1 MTNSLSQLKNSDNP
15 INMAA
20 LPLIAQQNMIEKH
33 NFVGI
38 AGAYNAGSKKRRTI
52 KNFDPKTGDAD
63 ADSLDDLPTIRS
75 RSRSLLRNTPI
86 ASGAIKTN
94 QVHVIGSGLKMQSR
108 INADVLSMDEDDADK
123 WQQKTEREF
132 NSWAESLDCDIN
144 RGKNFYDYQNLV
156 FRSVLESGDCFV
168 LPLFKEINTLNY
180 GLRLQ
185 ALEADRIENPHNRPD
200 TTTLAGGIAKKK
212 DGTPKKYWVRTTHPG
227 SQSTPIERKWD
238 SISAFTGN
246 GRRKIIHI
254 YEQLRP
260 GQTRGVP
267 YLAPVIEM
275 LHQLG
280 KYTDAELQSAVIS
293 SYFTVFVTTPDG
305 GGNFSTFLPS
315 DEGGESTDEDYTMGS
330 GAIVG
335 LAEGEGISTANPG
348 RPNATFDPF
357 VQSILR
363 QIGTALG
370 LPFELLIQ
378 HFTKSYSAAR
388 TAMLNAWKVFLTRR
402 SFMIDHFCNLVYE
415 LWMEEAVLRERII
428 APGFLTDP
436 LIRKAYLGNLWI
448 GPAAGQIDPTKET
461 AAAQARVDGFFSNI
475 SIESAAMGIDF
486 DQNIKQ
492 IAKEQKKLLAIRQ
505 MMTPALPK
513 VTAPNEEVDDMNENT
528 DNLLN
533 EETEDDSKTK
543 S

>member
-1 MTNSLSQLKNSDNP
+1 MQNRLDKIKNSENP
-15 INMAA
+15 VNMAA
-20 LPLIAQQNMIEKH
+20 LPLIAQQSMIDKN
-33 NFVGI
+33 NFVTLS
-38 AGAYNAGSKKRRTI
+38 GAYHGASKKRRTI
-52 KNFDPKTGDAD
+52 KQFNPKTGDAD
-63 ADSLDDLPTIRS
+63 ADSLDDLPTLRT

-86 ASGAIKTN
+86 ASGAIRTN
-94 QVHVIGSGLKMQSR
+94 SVHVIGSGLKLQSR
-108 INADVLSMDEDDADK
+108 INADVLGMSEEDADK
-123 WQQKTEREF
+123 WQQNTEGEF
-132 NSWAESLDCDIN
+132 LSWAESLDCDIN
-144 RGKNFYDYQNLV
+144 RGKNFYDFQNLV
-156 FRSVLESGDCFV
+156 FRSILESGDCFV
-168 LPLFKEINTLNY
+168 LPLFKDINTLNY

-185 ALEADRIENPHNRPD
+185 VLEADRVENPNNKRD
-200 TTTLAGGIAKKK
+200 TTTLAGGVEKKK
-212 DGTPKKYWVRTTHPG
+212 DGTPKKYWVRTQHPG
-227 SQSTPIERKWD
+227 TEKTPIERKWD

-246 GRRKIIHI
+246 GRRKIIHV

-260 GQTRGVP
+260 GQSRGIP

-280 KYTDAELQSAVIS
+280 KYTDAELQAAVIS
-293 SYFTVFVTTPDG
+293 SYFTVFVTTPEG
-305 GGNFSTFLPS
+305 GANFSTFLPS
-315 DEGGESTDEDYTMGS
+315 DEGGQSDDEDYTMGS

-335 LAEGEGISTANPG
+335 LAEGETIETANPG

-357 VQSILR
+357 VMSLLR
-363 QIGTALG
+363 QIGTSLG

-415 LWMEEAVLRERII
+415 LWMEEAVLRERVI
-428 APGFLTDP
+428 APGFLTEP
-436 LIRKAYLGNLWI
+436 LLRKAFLGNLWI

-492 IAKEQKKLLAIRQ
+492 IAREQSKLAEIRKI
-505 MMTPALPK
+505 MAPAVDRIK
-513 VTAPNEEVDDMNENT
+513 ATNEEVDEINENL
-528 DNLLN
+528 DNTLN
-533 EETEDDSKTK
+533 EDTEDDNKK
-543 S
+543 

>member
-1 MTNSLSQLKNSDNP
+1 MQNRLNKIKNSENP
-15 INMAA
+15 VNMGA
-20 LPLIAQQNMIEKH
+20 LPLIAQQSMIDKN
-33 NFVGI
+33 NFVAI
-38 AGAYNAGSKKRRTI
+38 NGAYNGASKKRRTI
-52 KNFDPKTGDAD
+52 KEFNPKTGDAD
-63 ADSLDDLPTIRS
+63 ADTLNDLPTLRT

-86 ASGAIKTN
+86 ASGAIRTN
-94 QVHVIGSGLKMQSR
+94 QVHVIGSGLKLQSR
-108 INADVLSMDEDDADK
+108 INAGVLGMSESDADV
-123 WQQKTEREF
+123 WQQKTEAEF

-144 RGKNFYDYQNLV
+144 RNKNFYDFQNLV
-156 FRSVLESGDCFV
+156 FRSILESGDCFV
-168 LPLFKEINTLNY
+168 LPLFKEIDTMNY

-185 ALEADRIENPHNRPD
+185 TIEADRVENPNSKRD
-200 TTTLAGGIAKKK
+200 TTTLAGGVEKNKN
-212 DGTPKKYWVRTTHPG
+212 GTPKKYWIRTQHPG
-227 SQSTPIERKWD
+227 AESTPIERKWD

-246 GRRKIIHI
+246 GRRKLIHV

-293 SYFTVFVTTPDG
+293 SYFTVFVTTPEG

-335 LAEGEGISTANPG
+335 LAEGEEISTANPG

-357 VQSILR
+357 VMSLLR
-363 QIGTALG
+363 QIGASLG

-402 SFMIDHFCNLVYE
+402 SFMVDHFCNLVYE
-415 LWMEEAVLRERII
+415 LWMEEAVLRERIL

-436 LIRKAYLGNLWI
+436 LLRKAFLGNLWI

-486 DQNIKQ
+486 DQNMKQ
-492 IAKEQKKLLAIRQ
+492 IKREQSKLAEIRKIMSPQ
-505 MMTPALPK
+505 EA
-513 VTAPNEEVDDMNENT
+513 VTASKPNEEVDDLN
-528 DNLLN
+528 DNVDNPLN
-533 EETEDDSKTK
+533 EDTEDDNKK
-543 S
+543 

>member
-1 MTNSLSQLKNSDNP
+1 
-15 INMAA
+15 MAA
-20 LPLIAQQNMIEKH
+20 LPLIAQQSMINKGD
-33 NFVGI
+33 FQSI
-38 AGAYNAGSKKRRTI
+38 SGAYNGASKKRRTI
-52 KNFDPKTGDAD
+52 KEFTPKTGDAD
-63 ADSLDDLPTIRS
+63 ADLLEDVQTLRD

-86 ASGAIKTN
+86 ASGAIRTN
-94 QVHVIGSGLKMQSR
+94 QVHVIGSGLKLQSR
-108 INADVLSMDEDDADK
+108 INAEAVGMSEDAADT
-123 WQQKTEREF
+123 WQQNTELEF
-132 NSWAESLDCDIN
+132 NSWAESLDCSIN
-144 RGKNFYDYQNLV
+144 RDKNFYDFQNLV

-168 LPLFKEINTLNY
+168 LPLFEEINTLNY

-185 ALEADRIENPHNRPD
+185 ALEADRIENPHNKPS
-200 TTTLAGGIAKKK
+200 TTTLAGGVEKNKK
-212 DGTPKKYWVRTTHPG
+212 GTPKKYWIRTQHPG
-227 SQSTPIERKWD
+227 AETTPIERKWD
-238 SISAFTGN
+238 SVSAFTGN

-260 GQTRGVP
+260 GQTRGIP
-267 YLAPVIEM
+267 YLAPVVEM

-293 SYFTVFVTTPDG
+293 SYFTVFVTTPEG

-315 DEGGESTDEDYTMGS
+315 TEGGEATDEDYTMGS

-335 LAEGEGISTANPG
+335 LAEGETISTANPG
-348 RPNATFDPF
+348 RPNSGFEPF
-357 VQSILR
+357 VQALLR
-363 QIGTALG
+363 QIGASLG

-402 SFMIDHFCNLVYE
+402 SFMVDHFCNLIYE

-436 LIRKAYLGNLWI
+436 LLRKAYLGNLWI

-475 SIESAAMGIDF
+475 SIESAAMGIDY
-486 DQNIKQ
+486 DQNVKQ
-492 IAKEQKKLLAIRQ
+492 ILKEQKKVAEIRKI
-505 MMTPALPK
+505 MTPQPVAIASGDDVDEL
-513 VTAPNEEVDDMNENT
+513 NESVDNI
-528 DNLLN
+528 LN
-533 EETEDDSKTK
+533 EETEDEKK
-543 S
+543 PN

>member
-1 MTNSLSQLKNSDNP
+1 MENRLNKLKNSDNP
-15 INMAA
+15 INMGA
-20 LPLIAQQNMIEKH
+20 LPLIAQQSMIDKN
-33 NFVGI
+33 NFVSLS
-38 AGAYNAGSKKRRTI
+38 GAYHGASKKRRTI
-52 KNFDPKTGDAD
+52 KEFNPKTGDAD
-63 ADSLDDLPTIRS
+63 ADTLDDLPTLRTRS
-75 RSRSLLRNTPI
+75 RALLRNTPI

-94 QVHVIGSGLKMQSR
+94 QVHVIGSGLKLQSR
-108 INADVLSMDEDDADK
+108 INAEILGMTEGEADK
-123 WQQKTEREF
+123 WQQKTESEF
-132 NSWAESLDCDIN
+132 LSWAESLDCDIN
-144 RGKNFYDYQNLV
+144 RGKNFYDFQNLV
-156 FRSVLESGDCFV
+156 FRSILESGDCFV
-168 LPLFKEINTLNY
+168 LPLFKEIDTLNY

-185 ALEADRIENPHNRPD
+185 VLEADRVENPHNKRD
-200 TTTLAGGIAKKK
+200 TTTLAGGIEKSKSS
-212 DGTPKKYWVRTTHPG
+212 GTPKRYWVRTQHPG
-227 SQSTPIERKWD
+227 TEKTPIERKWD

-260 GQTRGVP
+260 GQSRGVP

-293 SYFTVFVTTPDG
+293 SYFTVFVTTPEG

-335 LAEGEGISTANPG
+335 LAEGETISTANPG

-357 VQSILR
+357 VMSLLR
-363 QIGTALG
+363 QIGASLG

-402 SFMIDHFCNLVYE
+402 SFMVDHFCNLVYE

-436 LIRKAYLGNLWI
+436 LLRKAFLGNLWI

-486 DQNIKQ
+486 DQNMKQ
-492 IAKEQKKLLAIRQ
+492 IKREQSKLAEIRKIMSPQ
-505 MMTPALPK
+505 KA
-513 VTAPNEEVDDMNENT
+513 VTASNEEVDDLN
-528 DNLLN
+528 DNVDNPLN
-533 EETEDDSKTK
+533 EETEDDNKK
-543 S
+543 

>member
-1 MTNSLSQLKNSDNP
+1 MG
-15 INMAA
+15 A
-20 LPLIAQQNMIEKH
+20 LPLIAQQSMIDKN
-33 NFVGI
+33 NFVAI
-38 AGAYNAGSKKRRTI
+38 NGAYNGASKKRRTI
-52 KNFDPKTGDAD
+52 KEFNPKTGDAD
-63 ADSLDDLPTIRS
+63 ADTLNDLPTLRT

-86 ASGAIKTN
+86 ASGAIRTN
-94 QVHVIGSGLKMQSR
+94 QVHVIGSGLRLQSR
-108 INADVLSMDEDDADK
+108 INADVLGMSEEQADA
-123 WQQKTEREF
+123 WQQTTESEF
-132 NSWAESLDCDIN
+132 LSWAESLDCDIN

-156 FRSVLESGDCFV
+156 FRSILESGDCFV
-168 LPLFKEINTLNY
+168 LPLFKEISTLNY

-185 ALEADRIENPHNRPD
+185 ALEADRVENPNNKRD
-200 TTTLAGGIAKKK
+200 TTTLAGGVEKHKG
-212 DGTPKKYWVRTTHPG
+212 GTPKRYWIRTQHPG
-227 SQSTPIERKWD
+227 AESTPIERKWD

-260 GQTRGVP
+260 GQSRGVP

-293 SYFTVFVTTPDG
+293 SYFTVFVTTKEG
-305 GGNFSTFLPS
+305 GANFSTFLPS
-315 DEGGESTDEDYTMGS
+315 NEGGESTDEDYTMGS

-335 LAEGEGISTANPG
+335 LAEGEEISTANPG

-357 VQSILR
+357 VMSLLR
-363 QIGTALG
+363 QIGASLG

-402 SFMIDHFCNLVYE
+402 SFMVDHFCNLVYE

-436 LIRKAYLGNLWI
+436 LLRKAFLGNLWI

-486 DQNIKQ
+486 DQNMKQ
-492 IAKEQKKLLAIRQ
+492 VKREQAKLAEIRKIMVPQ
-505 MMTPALPK
+505 EA
-513 VTAPNEEVDDMNENT
+513 VTASNEEVDDLN
-528 DNLLN
+528 DNVDNPLN
-533 EETEDDSKTK
+533 EDTEDDNKK
-543 S
+543 

>member
-1 MTNSLSQLKNSDNP
+1 
-15 INMAA
+15 MAA
-20 LPLIAQQNMIEKH
+20 LPLIGQRNMIDKGD
-33 NFVGI
+33 FQTI
-38 AGAYNAGSKKRRTI
+38 AGAYNGASKKRRTI
-52 KNFDPKTGDAD
+52 KEFSPKVGDAD
-63 ADSLDDLPTIRS
+63 ADTLDDLPSLRVRS
-75 RSRSLLRNTPI
+75 RALLRNTPI

-94 QVHVIGSGLKMQSR
+94 QVHVIGSGLKLQSR
-108 INADVLSMDEDDADK
+108 IDAGVVGMNEDQADT
-123 WQQKTEREF
+123 WQQNTEREF

-156 FRSVLESGDCFV
+156 FRSILESGDCFV
-168 LPLFKEINTLNY
+168 LPLFKEISTLNY

-185 ALEADRIENPHNRPD
+185 TIEADRVENPNNKRNS
-200 TTTLAGGIAKKK
+200 TTLAGGIQK
-212 DGTPKKYWVRTTHPG
+212 DKNGTPKKYWIRTQHPG
-227 SQSTPIERKWD
+227 AESTPIERKWD

-246 GRRKIIHI
+246 GRRKLIHV

-260 GQTRGVP
+260 GQSRGVP

-293 SYFTVFVTTPDG
+293 SYFTVFVKTPEG
-305 GGNFSTFLPS
+305 GANFSTFLPS
-315 DEGGESTDEDYTMGS
+315 DEGGETADEDYTMGS

-335 LAEGEGISTANPG
+335 LAEGEEISTANPG
-348 RPNATFDPF
+348 RPNATFGPF
-357 VQSILR
+357 VESILR
-363 QIGTALG
+363 QIGACLG

-402 SFMIDHFCNLVYE
+402 SFMVDHFCNLVYE
-415 LWMEEAVLRERII
+415 LWMEEAVLRERVI

-436 LIRKAYLGNLWI
+436 LLRKAFLGNLWI

-475 SIESAAMGIDF
+475 AKESAEMGIDY
-486 DQNIKQ
+486 DMNMKQ
-492 IAKEQKKLLAIRQ
+492 VEREQKRIAKLRKIMNPVVDKKAV
-505 MMTPALPK
+505 A
-513 VTAPNEEVDDMNENT
+513 VNEEVDDLNENI
-528 DNLLN
+528 DNTLN
-533 EETEDDSKTK
+533 EETEDDNKK
-543 S
+543 

>member
-1 MTNSLSQLKNSDNP
+1 
-15 INMAA
+15 MAA

-108 INADVLSMDEDDADK
+108 INADVLNMSEDDADK
-123 WQQKTEREF
+123 WQQKAEREF

-185 ALEADRIENPHNRPD
+185 ALEADRIENPNNKPD

-335 LAEGEGISTANPG
+335 LAEGEEISTANPG

-436 LIRKAYLGNLWI
+436 LMRKAYLGNLWI

-505 MMTPALPK
+505 MMTPVVPEVA
-513 VTAPNEEVDDMNENT
+513 APNEEVDDVNKNI
-528 DNLLN
+528 DNPLN
-533 EETEDDSKTK
+533 EETEDGNKK
-543 S
+543 

>member
-1 MTNSLSQLKNSDNP
+1 
-15 INMAA
+15 MAA
-20 LPLIAQQNMIEKH
+20 LPLIAQANMIEKGDFKAV
-33 NFVGI
+33 N
-38 AGAYNAGSKKRRTI
+38 GAYHGASKKRRTI
-52 KNFDPKTGDAD
+52 KEFMPKTGDAD
-63 ADSLDDLPTIRS
+63 ADSLGDLPTLRA

-86 ASGAIKTN
+86 ANGAVKTN
-94 QVHVIGSGLKMQSR
+94 QVHVIGSGLKLQSR
-108 INADVLSMDEDDADK
+108 INADVVGMSEADADK
-123 WQQKTEREF
+123 WQQNTEIEF
-132 NSWAESLDCDIN
+132 RSWAESLDCDIN
-144 RGKNFYDYQNLV
+144 RNKNFYDFQNLI
-156 FRSVLESGDCFV
+156 FRSILESGDCFV

-185 ALEADRIENPHNRPD
+185 TLEADRVENPNNKRD
-200 TTTLAGGIAKKK
+200 TAELSGGVQK
-212 DGTPKKYWVRTTHPG
+212 DKSGTPKKYWIRTTHPG
-227 SQSTPIERKWD
+227 QEATPIERKWD

-260 GQTRGVP
+260 NQTRGIP
-267 YLAPVIEM
+267 YLAPVIEL

-293 SYFTVFVTTPDG
+293 SYFTVFVTTKEG
-305 GGNFSTFLPS
+305 GANFSTFLPS

-335 LAEGEGISTANPG
+335 LAEGEEISTANPG

-357 VQSILR
+357 VMSLLR
-363 QIGTALG
+363 QIGASLG

-388 TAMLNAWKVFLTRR
+388 TAMLNAWKVFMTRR
-402 SFMIDHFCNLVYE
+402 SFMIDHFCDLVYE

-428 APGFLTDP
+428 APGFLSDP
-436 LIRKAYLGNLWI
+436 LFRKAYLGNMWI

-461 AAAQARVDGFFSNI
+461 AAAQARVDGFFSTI
-475 SIESAAMGIDF
+475 AIESASMGYDF

-492 IAKEQKKLLAIRQ
+492 IKKEKEKVAEIQKILAPAETSAK
-505 MMTPALPK
+505 
-513 VTAPNEEVDDMNENT
+513 PNEEVDDINDNIDNT
-528 DNLLN
+528 LK
-533 EETEDDSKTK
+533 EEEDE
-543 S
+543 

>member
-1 MTNSLSQLKNSDNP
+1 MQNRLNKIKNSDNP
-15 INMAA
+15 VNMAA
-20 LPLIAQQNMIEKH
+20 LPLIAQQNMIEKN

-38 AGAYNAGSKKRRTI
+38 TGAYNAGSKKRRTI
-52 KNFDPKTGDAD
+52 KEFNPKTGDAD
-63 ADSLDDLPTIRS
+63 ADSLADLPTIRS

-86 ASGAIKTN
+86 ASGAIRTN
-94 QVHVIGSGLKMQSR
+94 SVHVIGSGLKLQSR
-108 INADVLSMDEDDADK
+108 INADVLGMSEEDADK
-123 WQQKTEREF
+123 WQQKTEAEF

-144 RGKNFYDYQNLV
+144 RNKNFYDFQNLI
-156 FRSVLESGDCFV
+156 FRTILESGDCFV

-180 GLRLQ
+180 ALRLQ
-185 ALEADRIENPHNRPD
+185 VLEADRVENPNNKRD
-200 TTTLAGGIAKKK
+200 TTTLASGVEKNK
-212 DGTPKKYWVRTTHPG
+212 DQTPKKYWIRTQHPG
-227 SQSTPIERKWD
+227 AEKTPIERKWD

-254 YEQLRP
+254 YPQLRP
-260 GQTRGVP
+260 NQTRGIP

-293 SYFTVFVTTPDG
+293 SYFTVFVTTPEG
-305 GGNFSTFLPS
+305 GANFSTFLPS

-330 GAIVG
+330 GAIIG
-335 LAEGEGISTANPG
+335 LADGEAISTANPG

-357 VQSILR
+357 VMSLLR

-370 LPFELLIQ
+370 LPFELLIN

-388 TAMLNAWKVFLTRR
+388 TAMLNAHKVFMTWR

-415 LWMEEAVLRERII
+415 LWMEEAILRERII

-436 LIRKAYLGNLWI
+436 LLKKAFLGNLWI

-475 SIESAAMGIDF
+475 SIESAAMGVDF
-486 DQNIKQ
+486 DQNMKQ
-492 IAKEQKKLLAIRQ
+492 IKREQSKLAETRKIMVPQ
-505 MMTPALPK
+505 KA
-513 VTAPNEEVDDMNENT
+513 VTASNEEVDDLNNNV
-528 DNLLN
+528 DNPLN
-533 EETEDDSKTK
+533 EDIEDDNKK
-543 S
+543 